1 LGNLA
6 DKYGPIFT
14 IRLGVHRTLVISSHE
29 MAKQCFTINDK
40 AFASRPKSI
49 AFEIL
54 GYNFSMIGF
63 SPYGSYWRTVRK
75 ISTIHV
81 LSATRI
87 DMLKH
92 VMESEV
98 KVAMKES
105 YDFCVKM
112 KNEVGSSQRAITEMK
127 KWFGDIAINVLFR
140 TVVGERFD
148 GEGEKNKRIRKAF
161 RELFHLCG
169 SFVISDAMPFLRWLD
184 LDGKEKEMKKTAKE
198 LDEFVQV
205 WLDQHKRSWISGNE
219 RDFMDVIIS
228 TIGDQEIDGRDA
240 ATTIKTTCLVCHYL
254 IYSILLGEN

>member
-1 LGNLA
+1 
-6 DKYGPIFT
+6 
-14 IRLGVHRTLVISSHE
+14 
-29 MAKQCFTINDK
+29 MAKQCFTVNDR

-92 VMESEV
+92 VMETEV
-98 KVAMKES
+98 KNAMKDS
-105 YDFCVKM
+105 YSCEKM
-112 KNEVGSSQRAITEMK
+112 VTEMK
-127 KWFGDIAINVLFR
+127 KWFGDIAINVMFR

-148 GEGEKNKRIRKAF
+148 GEGEKNRRIRKAF

-169 SFVISDAMPFLRWLD
+169 SFVISDSLPFLRWLD

-198 LDEFVQV
+198 LDDYVQG
-205 WLDQHKRSWISGNE
+205 WIDQHKRSRVPGNE

-228 TIGDQEIDGRDA
+228 IVDDQEIDGRDA
-240 ATTIKTTCLVCHYL
+240 GTTIKTTCLVCHSLYP
-254 IYSILLGEN
+254 